1 MLVEEINNM
10 FRVSV
15 HDLEDFDGLVST
27 WVACP
32 QTEHNVK
39 NLWHLKFHNTNLC
52 LNLQPSITEYD

>member
-32 QTEHNVK
+32 QCEKLMAFEVPQHQLVSQPATKHNRV
-39 NLWHLKFHNTNLC
+39 
-52 LNLQPSITEYD
+52 